1 MREVRS
7 RDLVNALLES
17 NEIKVDVEKKI
28 PTSECVVLS
37 HEIIKCGGRHV
48 KKNLDLITGSFCIN
62 AIIVLSG
69 FILEGVGMEICRY
82 VNWWDVM
89 MLHVEHLILLV
100 HATRIKK

>member
-1 MREVRS
+1 MREERS

-17 NEIKVDVEKKI
+17 NEIKVDVEKKFQRVNASFCL
-28 PTSECVVLS
+28 TRSSNVEVGMS
-37 HEIIKCGGRHV
+37 
-48 KKNLDLITGSFCIN
+48 KKNLDTITGSFCIN